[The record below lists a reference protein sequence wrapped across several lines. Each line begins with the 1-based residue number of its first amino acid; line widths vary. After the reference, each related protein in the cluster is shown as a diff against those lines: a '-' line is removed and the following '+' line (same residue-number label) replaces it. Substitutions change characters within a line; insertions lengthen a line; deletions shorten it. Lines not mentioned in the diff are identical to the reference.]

1 VGSGVGAGRSGG
13 EETVKLSLTHCLLA
27 LALSTNFIR
36 VEAFAH
42 EVQQKTVE
50 RREVYIPI
58 SDFIL
63 VDQISREFQF
73 SKLTGRVVVVAFA
86 YTTCPDICPLITAA
100 LRQVQSGLTPDERTK
115 VFLLTITTDPEIDLP
130 KVLAGYGKRYGAD
143 FSNWSFLS
151 GDQAAL
157 QKVWKNFGVGVKR
170 KARGLVDHT
179 PLTAVVDRQGKMRVA
194 YVGPAPDTKAVL
206 KDVRSFLRQ

>member
-1 VGSGVGAGRSGG
+1 M
-13 EETVKLSLTHCLLA
+13 KLSLPHCLLA

-58 SDFIL
+58 SDFTL

-100 LRQVQSGLTPDERTK
+100 LRRVQSGLTPDERTK
-115 VFLLTITTDPEIDLP
+115 VYLLTITTDPEIDLP

-143 FSNWSFLS
+143 FTNWSFLS

-194 YVGPAPDTKAVL
+194 YLGPAPDAKVVL
-206 KDVRSFLRQ
+206 KDVGSFLRQ